1 MRTTGH
7 VATPGATANLSPPA
21 EPDFRLSAPRPARS
35 YLGSEHATTQRSRQP
50 GPFLESAPHSSIR
63 TAPHNVDSAV
73 PSASRSGMKAH
84 CLVEAAAR
92 TKAWSRRSGE

>member
-35 YLGSEHATTQRSRQP
+35 YLGSEHATTRRSRQP
-50 GPFLESAPHSSIR
+50 SKFLRNPSGKRPTIIDPHW
-63 TAPHNVDSAV
+63 PPYMDSA
-73 PSASRSGMKAH
+73 
-84 CLVEAAAR
+84 LAAA
-92 TKAWSRRSGE
+92 E

>member
-35 YLGSEHATTQRSRQP
+35 YLGSEHATTRRSRQP
-50 GPFLESAPHSSIR
+50 RKFLR
-63 TAPHNVDSAV
+63 N
-73 PSASRSGMKAH
+73 PSGKCPTFDARPITGIPQYPVLAAAEMKAH
-84 CLVEAAAR
+84 FLVEAAASA
-92 TKAWSRRSGE
+92 KAWSRR